1 MDTIK
6 NMFSSVRNTAITVLC
21 AIASLAIIVAGITF
35 AVQAKANNNLINRA
49 AALQY
54 ALADAGLTEADIT
67 ITKEKLEQDDG
78 KKYYEIDF
86 FTTAYSYEYDINA
99 VTGAVIG
106 VDIQALFSRPAA
118 VPDAGILEGAQGLPP
133 QQDGSQLPPNTQQS
147 PQSQPNDDSQPSQPQ
162 PNDAQSQPNA
172 QQPSQSP
179 QNTPQPSQSQPNTP
193 QSIQSAQSGQ
203 VTLDTAKAAALADAG
218 VAETDVTFTKT
229 QLDRDDGIDVYD
241 VEFYT
246 AEAKYEYEIN
256 AATGVIVDKDVE
268 RFNRASAQPSAAAGT
283 SEGAGSYIGVDRA
296 KEAALT
302 HAGLSE
308 SDVVFTKA
316 QFDWDDG
323 MPEYE
328 VEFYKGRVE
337 YEYTIDAFTGA
348 VLEYDYDS

>member
-1 MDTIK
+1 
-6 NMFSSVRNTAITVLC
+6 MFSSVRNTAVTVLC
-21 AIASLAIIVAGITF
+21 AIASLAIIIAGITF
-35 AVQAKANNNLINRA
+35 AVQAKANNNLIDRA

-54 ALADAGLTEADIT
+54 ALADAGLTESDIT

-106 VDIQALFSRPAA
+106 VDIQALFNRPAA
-118 VPDAGILEGAQGLPP
+118 VPDAGILEGAQGQPP
-133 QQDGSQLPPNTQQS
+133 QQDGSQPPQSDQQPPLSQPDGSQS
-147 PQSQPNDDSQPSQPQ
+147 P
-162 PNDAQSQPNA
+162 QSQPNA
-172 QQPSQSP
+172 QQPSQSQQSP
-179 QNTPQPSQSQPNTP
+179 QNTPQPSQSQQNPP
-193 QSIQSAQSGQ
+193 QSQQSSQSGQ
-203 VTLDTAKAAALADAG
+203 ATLDTAKAAALADAG
-218 VAETDVTFTKT
+218 LAETDVTFTKT

-246 AEAKYEYEIN
+246 ADAKYEYEIN
-256 AATGVIVDKDVE
+256 AATGIIVDKDVE
-268 RFNRASAQPSAAAGT
+268 RFNRTPSQPPAGAGT

-302 HAGLSE
+302 HAGFSE

-337 YEYTIDAFTGA
+337 YEYTIDAYTGA